1 MLLPRMLLNRPRRG
15 GLIPRKQ
22 LENRF
27 RRFQEGEWTQLLS
40 EGQESAAQAHR
51 SSVRRETEHLALCG
65 WRLGELSP
73 ARLEGAQL
81 APGDLTTLRA
91 LTDPDRRPPKPRE
104 PLTEEVATAQPIT
117 PFELDPSEF
126 LLCRRTARRGA
137 APGPSGMT
145 SDYLIPL
152 LVSDHDSDLFCQM
165 GSLLATGNI
174 PTEVLEGFR
183 LGRLTASREPDGDV
197 RGIVVGD
204 IKRRLVA
211 RSMAKQIAKKVE
223 QATSPFQYAL
233 SAKAGSECV
242 AHVLQTLTDVDPNA
256 TVVSIDGV
264 GAYDLISRNS
274 MLRGL
279 RRMEDGDQ
287 VLPLCDV
294 FTGARPLISGKTNWA
309 REQGDP
315 LMSLLFAWATRS
327 S

>member
-1 MLLPRMLLNRPRRG
+1 MCCSRVDLKEVFKCRANVIRVVPHVVRGAFRLAIRAALQEVIAGHKMHSEVRMGRGWKLLMLLPRMLLNRRRRG

-65 WRLGELSP
+65 WSLGELSP

-152 LVSDHDSDLFCQM
+152 LVSDHDSDLFR
-165 GSLLATGNI
+165 SW
-174 PTEVLEGFR
+174 P
-183 LGRLTASREPDGDV
+183 LGTSR
-197 RGIVVGD
+197 
-204 IKRRLVA
+204 
-211 RSMAKQIAKKVE
+211 
-223 QATSPFQYAL
+223 FQGL
-233 SAKAGSECV
+233 G
-242 AHVLQTLTDVDPNA
+242 TD
-256 TVVSIDGV
+256 
-264 GAYDLISRNS
+264 
-274 MLRGL
+274 
-279 RRMEDGDQ
+279 
-287 VLPLCDV
+287 
-294 FTGARPLISGKTNWA
+294 
-309 REQGDP
+309 
-315 LMSLLFAWATRS
+315 S
-327 S
+327 SKLG